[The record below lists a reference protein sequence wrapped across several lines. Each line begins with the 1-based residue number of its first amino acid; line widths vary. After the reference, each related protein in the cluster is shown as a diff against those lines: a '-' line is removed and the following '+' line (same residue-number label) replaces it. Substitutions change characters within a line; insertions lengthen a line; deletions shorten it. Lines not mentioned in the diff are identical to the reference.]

1 MDGKPQVTEYSE
13 YIVLCQRLTS
23 AATLKTKP
31 EREALE
37 TFLFHLYSLACGVE
51 RRMSGE
57 GRLGFKAT
65 LGNFVNCSLEGN
77 GREDG
82 RGILVPGKRDISS
95 SLSSFP
101 LSPSAEN
108 RIRIEFR
115 QKGGGGVDFP
125 TKMTKKLVIFSLVGK
140 KLVLRN
146 NIIPNAV
153 YPF

>member
-1 MDGKPQVTEYSE
+1 MGKGDSDLRP
-13 YIVLCQRLTS
+13 LS
-23 AATLKTKP
+23 AISSIALW
-31 EREALE
+31 RETGSRKE
-37 TFLFHLYSLACGVE
+37 
-51 RRMSGE
+51 
-57 GRLGFKAT
+57 
-65 LGNFVNCSLEGN
+65 
-77 GREDG
+77 